1 LNDPGD
7 ERSYPD
13 RPVVGV
19 GVVVWRQDRFL
30 LVRRGKPPNAGQ
42 WSLPGGAQHLGETVA
57 EAGRREI
64 LEETGLEVEVTA
76 LVDVVDGI
84 GRDGEGRVEYH
95 YTLVDLVAESP
106 RGEPVAGDDAD
117 AVGWFSLADLA
128 DLGLW
133 SETERII
140 RASAAIREPPAR
152 RPCHSDVT

>member
-1 LNDPGD
+1 VNRTGD
-7 ERSYPD
+7 SRSYPD

-19 GVVVWRQDRFL
+19 GVVVWREHRFL
-30 LVRRGKPPNAGQ
+30 LIRRGKPPNAGQ

-64 LEETGLEVEVTA
+64 LEETGLEVEVTG

-84 GRDGEGRVEYH
+84 GRDGEGRVQHH
-95 YTLVDLVAESP
+95 YTLVDFVAES
-106 RGEPVAGDDAD
+106 RCGDPVAGDDAD
-117 AVGWFSLADLA
+117 AVGWFTLEDLA

-140 RASAAIREPPAR
+140 LASADIRR
-152 RPCHSDVT
+152 R